1 LDASASLPLLSSGEL
16 SCCHRERG
24 GGGSRL
30 SSLLCSDASPHLDFN
45 FTNGA
50 VPDIVSTNHMND
62 TKPKFNVSEAALK
75 AQEGASYSV
84 DKYVEGVDYVKKKCF
99 KSYKLSFRE
108 GLVIPKVVDSI
119 PQVTESTKVDNIK
132 LDDVTSKLD
141 SEEVLTKI
149 TRFHPNPRF
158 IETTVG
164 RIIVNKLGLNLHVNQ
179 LIRVKGGVMC
189 TNT

>member
-1 LDASASLPLLSSGEL
+1 MTG
-16 SCCHRERG
+16 
-24 GGGSRL
+24 
-30 SSLLCSDASPHLDFN
+30 
-45 FTNGA
+45 
-50 VPDIVSTNHMND
+50 NHMND

-84 DKYVEGVDYVKKKCF
+84 NNYVEGVDYVKKKCF

-108 GLVIPKVVDSI
+108 GLVLPKVVDDVT
-119 PQVTESTKVDNIK
+119 QVTELNQVQDIK

-149 TRFHPNPRF
+149 TRFHPNRRF

-164 RIIVNKLGLNLHVNQ
+164 RVIVNKLGLNLHINQ
-179 LIRVKGGVMC
+179 VIRVKDGVMC